1 VPGALALGIA
11 FVLAG
16 CSSSSGSPTTTT
28 GGSSSSTTSSSSS
41 STATGSTINVGAIST
56 LSGSIASDFNGLAP
70 GVEAYFN
77 YINANGGV
85 GGHKLSLAYNLDD
98 GANPT
103 QFNQLAHTLID
114 QDHAFAVMV
123 ASFFFSPNYFV
134 ETKTPTYGYNVSG
147 NWANQPNLF
156 AAGGSVQDYSTAIG
170 TYAYFMKQTHSKSAA
185 VISYGPSISSSYQ
198 ACSTAASGLKAAG
211 YTVSYE
217 DYGAQL
223 GGSYSSAVQK
233 MQQNGSDFVLTCMQ
247 ESDNITM
254 ARAIQQYGLKI
265 NQLWLNGYDRT
276 LLNQY
281 PSLMNGVYLNING
294 SVPYEAA
301 GGRFGNTYLGMQTY
315 INEMK
320 KYEPSF
326 TYNGV
331 ATQGWQSAAL
341 FVQGLKMLVQSNQ
354 ALTQANLVNVTN
366 TINDDNGAG
375 TATVTKWTSAHTT
388 AVPPFCT
395 AFVQVKGSQFVPV
408 FAPGTQVF
416 TCRGNS
422 TNPTPVTPPPGTP
435 GA

>member
-1 VPGALALGIA
+1 VPGVLALGVGL
-11 FVLAG
+11 VLAG

-28 GGSSSSTTSSSSS
+28 SATSTTSGPSG
-41 STATGSTINVGAIST
+41 TAPTGSTINVGAIST
-56 LSGSIASDFNGLAP
+56 LSGAIASDFNGLAP
-70 GVEAYFN
+70 GVQAYFN
-77 YINANGGV
+77 YINSKGGV

-98 GANPT
+98 GGNPT

-134 ETKTPTYGYNVSG
+134 QTKTPTYGYNVSG

-156 AAGGSVQDYSTAIG
+156 AAGGSVQDYGTAIG
-170 TYAYFMKQTHSKSAA
+170 TYAYTMKQTHSKSAA

-198 ACSTAASGLKAAG
+198 ACSTAASGLKQAG

-223 GGSYSSAVQK
+223 GGSYSSAVQR
-233 MQQNGSDFVLTCMQ
+233 MQQAGSDFVLTCMQ

-254 ARAIQQYGLKI
+254 ARDIQQYGLKI
-265 NQLWLNGYDRT
+265 NQLWLNGYDRS
-276 LLNQY
+276 LLSQY
-281 PSLMNGVYLNING
+281 PTLMKGVYLNVNG

-301 GGRFGNTYLGMQTY
+301 GGKYGNTYPGMQTY
-315 INEMK
+315 IAQMN

-341 FVQGLKMLVQSNQ
+341 FVQGLQKLVSSNQ
-354 ALTQANLVNVTN
+354 ALTQANLINATN
-366 TINDDNGAG
+366 TITDDNGAA
-375 TATVTKWTSAHTT
+375 TATVTKWTTAHTIAT
-388 AVPPFCT
+388 PPFCNAT
-395 AFVQVKGSQFVPV
+395 VQVQGTQFVPV
-408 FAPGTQVF
+408 FGQGTQVF
-416 TCRGNS
+416 VCHGMRN
-422 TNPTPVTPPPGTP
+422 NPSVVNAPPGTP